1 MMDSAFSIPFLE
13 NIFQSKFSLATEIQ
27 LLWKGRE
34 SFESIFSAVKKAE
47 RLICLQFYI
56 FKDDETGRELSD
68 LLKEKSRE
76 GVKVYVLYDH
86 FGSFETPRRFWKEM
100 KMAGIQVRASHPF
113 KWTAPFHYVHRDHRK
128 LIVIDLKR
136 AFTGGLNIANEY
148 RGFHLRRRGR
158 GWRDTGIML
167 EGPIVDELY
176 HTFRQSWNTWGR
188 EKIYFQGNEKGTTM
202 ERQRERLS
210 SKSLSLLK
218 DGDGV
223 PALPIFVYSVK
234 GRRRMRS
241 LLRYSIMHAQR
252 NIFLTTAYFIPSHSM
267 VTSLEKAVKRGV
279 DVRLLV
285 PGKSDIPAAS
295 YAGRAFFA
303 RLLKAGVKIYTYLE
317 EVLHAKTYVFD
328 QCWSLVGSTNLDY
341 QSLMYNDEGNVGIL
355 DQGFASK
362 MSVIFE
368 EDLKNSVQIDKERWH
383 SRPLSDKVKEHLF
396 ALFRKR
402 L

>member
-13 NIFQSKFSLATEIQ
+13 NIFQRKFSLATEVQ

-128 LIVIDLKR
+128 LIVIDSKQ

-176 HTFRQSWNTWGR
+176 NTFRQSWNTWGG

-241 LLRYSIMHAQR
+241 LLRYSMMHAQK
-252 NIFLTTAYFIPSHSM
+252 NIFLTTAYFIPSQRM

-285 PGKSDIPAAS
+285 PGKSDVPAAS

-317 EVLHAKTYVFD
+317 DMLHAKTYLFD

-341 QSLMYNDEGNVGIL
+341 QSLRYNDEGNIGII
-355 DQGFASK
+355 DQGCASK

-368 EDLKNSVQIDKERWH
+368 EDLKNSVQIEKERWH

>member
-1 MMDSAFSIPFLE
+1 MMDSAFTISSLE
-13 NIFQSKFSLATEIQ
+13 NIFQSRFSLATQIQ

-34 SFESIFSAVKKAE
+34 SFEIIFNAVKKAE

-68 LLKEKSRE
+68 LLKEKRRE

-86 FGSFETPRRFWKEM
+86 FGSFGTPRRFWKEM
-100 KMAGIQVRASHPF
+100 KMAGIRVRASHPF

-128 LIVIDLKR
+128 LIVIDSKQ

-167 EGPIVDELY
+167 GGPIVAELFN
-176 HTFRQSWNTWGR
+176 TFRQSWNTWGG
-188 EKIYFQGNEKGTTM
+188 EKIYYQGDGEGTTTG
-202 ERQRERLS
+202 RQRDGTHPE
-210 SKSLSLLK
+210 SLSFPEE
-218 DGDGV
+218 GDGV
-223 PALPIFVYSVK
+223 PALPIFAYSLK

-241 LLRYSIMHAQR
+241 LLRYSIMHAQK
-252 NIFLTTAYFIPSHSM
+252 NIFLTTAYFIPSQRM

-285 PGKSDIPAAS
+285 PGKSDIPAAW

-303 RLLKAGVKIYTYLE
+303 RLSEAGVKIYTYMG
-317 EVLHAKTYVFD
+317 EVLHAKTYLFD
-328 QCWSLVGSTNLDY
+328 QCWSLIGSTNLDY

-355 DQGFASK
+355 DRGFASK

-368 EDLKNSVQIDKERWH
+368 EDLKTSVQIEKEKWH